1 MKVFSKLTADTKKH
15 KCTSLILKLNL
26 EKSNENARMHENI
39 IGTTKI
45 AVGNDRLSVE
55 T

>member
-26 EKSNENARMHENI
+26 GKSKNKNKNNLRVHVPRVSFI
-39 IGTTKI
+39 PPIPI
-45 AVGNDRLSVE
+45 
-55 T
+55 

>member
-26 EKSNENARMHENI
+26 EKSKKKKKKNNLRVHVPRVSFI
-39 IGTTKI
+39 PPIPI
-45 AVGNDRLSVE
+45 
-55 T
+55 